1 MNTYTVQSVEVIES
15 DSLTLTE
22 VISYTA
28 LDRSSVI
35 EMINAG
41 VVQATGDENTIDQC
55 RFSAREL
62 AKLRTAQRLID
73 EFNVNIDGAA
83 LIVELLEERDT
94 LRSQVEMLRKMVE
107 ES

>member
-1 MNTYTVQSVEVIES
+1 MSTYTVQSVEVIES

-28 LDRSSVI
+28 LSRSRVI

-41 VVQATGDENTIDQC
+41 VVDAVGDENAIDQC

-62 AKLRTAQRLID
+62 TKLRTAQRLIV
-73 EFNVNIDGAA
+73 ELGVNIDGAA
-83 LIVELLEERDT
+83 LILELLEERDS
-94 LRSQVEMLRKMVE
+94 LRSQVELLRKMVE
-107 ES
+107 EA